1 MIIMEKNYIIIKR
14 GRDMVTFFDRLGAYF
29 IDIVIVSL
37 LLGLV
42 SYGLPSNTNDL
53 NNQVAQLEEQYVNN
67 EITTDV
73 YLEKTYDLLYEIQ
86 DSSKLS
92 SFVGLA
98 FTIAYFVVFQSLYNG
113 QTFGK
118 KLLRLKVVDAVTNE
132 NVGVGKLFLRS
143 LFTLSVVSS
152 SCNLILLLFFSKSMY
167 LTSYMIISSVELL
180 FIVVTIVMIL
190 YRKDKRG
197 LHDLMTR
204 TCVIKEI

>member
-1 MIIMEKNYIIIKR
+1 
-14 GRDMVTFFDRLGAYF
+14 MVTFFDRLGAYF

>member
-1 MIIMEKNYIIIKR
+1 LIIMEKNYIIIKR